1 MLGLGLRPR
10 LKVRPSLLDLLS
22 HSKTFIDLVDSA
34 AAEEA
39 ATTASPPLDLL
50 PPLPATPTPTS
61 TPTSSSSFIND
72 HDSPSSP
79 TYPSQLTAV
88 NLPAGNIVELQPTA
102 PPSSQSPSP
111 PPVMAPSDKKQ
122 NDDEQ
127 LGAVFSISGPV
138 VVAEKM
144 IGCAM
149 YELVSILLLDIS
161 RF

>member
-22 HSKTFIDLVDSA
+22 HSKTFTDLVES
-34 AAEEA
+34 AAEEDE
-39 ATTASPPLDLL
+39 ATTASPPLDHL

-61 TPTSSSSFIND
+61 TTTSASFIHS

-79 TYPSQLTAV
+79 TYSTPLTAD
-88 NLPAGNIVELQPTA
+88 NLPAEIIVELQPTS
-102 PPSSQSPSP
+102 PPSSPSPAP
-111 PPVMAPSDKKQ
+111 PPVMAPSDKKH
-122 NDDEQ
+122 NDEEQ

-149 YELVSILLLDIS
+149 YELVSILTLPLS
-161 RF
+161 SC

>member
-22 HSKTFIDLVDSA
+22 HNKTFIDLVDSA
-34 AAEEA
+34 AE
-39 ATTASPPLDLL
+39 ATTASPPLDHL

-61 TPTSSSSFIND
+61 TTTSSTFIND
-72 HDSPSSP
+72 QDSPSSP
-79 TYPSQLTAV
+79 TYTPTPSAD
-88 NLPAGNIVELQPTA
+88 NLPAEIIVELQLPA
-102 PPSSQSPSP
+102 SPPSPSP

-149 YELVSILLLDIS
+149 YELVSFLTLTFAS
-161 RF
+161 F